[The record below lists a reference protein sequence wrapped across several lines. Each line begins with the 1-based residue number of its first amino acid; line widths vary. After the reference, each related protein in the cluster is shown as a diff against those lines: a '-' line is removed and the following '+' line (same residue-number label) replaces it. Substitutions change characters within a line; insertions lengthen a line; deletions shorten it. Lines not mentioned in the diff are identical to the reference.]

1 MQQGKGNLMKTK
13 RVNAGFTLIEL
24 MVVVVIIG
32 VIAAFAYPNFTKYL
46 TETRRSDATIAVLQ
60 LSARLEKFFTE
71 CSNYTTALT
80 GSLTACT
87 GLGNGTNNYPSNSP
101 EGYYSLAVAAP
112 NPPCPAAN
120 GIDTCYVI
128 TAAPNIP
135 GKQAND
141 AGCATIVLNSVG
153 VKSATGTEVNRCWR
167 N

>member
-1 MQQGKGNLMKTK
+1 MKTK

-46 TETRRSDATIAVLQ
+46 TETRRSDATIAVIQ
-60 LSARLEKFFTE
+60 AAARLEKFFTE
-71 CSNYTTALT
+71 CSEYTAIMIG
-80 GSLTACT
+80 GSITDCDDP
-87 GLGNGTNNYPSNSP
+87 GMGYPDPPLSP
-101 EGYYSLAVAAP
+101 EGHYTLAITAP
-112 NPPCPAAN
+112 NPPCPAVD
-120 GIDTCYVI
+120 GIKTCYVI
-128 TAAPNIP
+128 TAKPTVG

-153 VKSATGTEVNRCWR
+153 VKSATGTEANRCWR